1 MFAGEDGSVTLTG
14 AFDKRVLRQG
24 KEKGSLVVVRRS
36 YMCVCVCVCVCVYC
50 GRLFLSFP
58 PYCFRN
64 GTLAVVLLA
73 RFYPWARNLAICHP
87 PV

>member
-14 AFDKRVLRQG
+14 AFDKHVLRQG
-24 KEKGSLVVVRRS
+24 KEKGPLLLFDDLA
-36 YMCVCVCVCVCVYC
+36 CVCVCVYLLW
-50 GRLFLSFP
+50 GAFSFLTP
-58 PYCFRN
+58 VPGIVFRN